1 MRIYKPEKVSEILS
15 EMKESSGLLQILE
28 AHKQLKKVWQKIPD
42 PTLKGLDLV
51 VSLDTNGILL
61 IECPS
66 SVTLYYVRSR
76 QGMIESFLHEQMQEF
91 PIRQV
96 NITLSKR

>member
-1 MRIYKPEKVSEILS
+1 MRIYKPEKVSEVLR

-28 AHKQLKKVWQKIPD
+28 VHKQLKKVWQEIPD
-42 PTLKGLDLV
+42 PTLKELDLV

-66 SVTLYYVRSR
+66 SVALYYVRSR
-76 QGMIESFLHEQMQEF
+76 QEMIKSFLHEQMPKF
-91 PIRQV
+91 PIQQV
-96 NITLSKR
+96 NITLRKR